1 MLRSFDPTAGYTTEL
16 ALVWDTLLEWESTW
30 YFPEAQTKPMTR
42 KSLVE
47 SWEMVDPLTWIF
59 HLRKG
64 VKFHN
69 VPPVHGREMVAEDV
83 RYSYELP
90 PPPRRRVCQSVY
102 NRHLMRLNQSLT
114 LAAACTRGL
123 HQSQSGLL
131 LAVCSLATVSRCDR
145 AHAGLRALP
154 HAQRGSGSERPQS
167 GWLRSAAGQPVPGR
181 TGASAGLR
189 PACDRQGARPA
200 AWRGLGEVSGGAG
213 GDGHALGERTSGRAA
228 GGHAGDGRGQ
238 WQRPFEFPI
247 LSRPSHHEGS
257 LTMREDTTKRVRE
270 LVDAVYRS
278 ASRHILAT
286 LIRLLGDFDA
296 AEEALH
302 EAFAVAVEQ
311 WSRHGVPANPRAWL
325 ISTGRFKAIDGMRR
339 RARCDASLTA
349 LARQLESSTSDAEAW
364 RIGNSNGL
372 LAPPRRRRPPQPP
385 PPAAP
390 LGARLLGAAQ
400 SAAAASPERPGA
412 RRSTALR
419 GVGWCWTGAAGW
431 GRVAR
436 RDALE

>member
-1 MLRSFDPTAGYTTEL
+1 VCEFLAPHKPCARLGQQKDIDATTSPSLWVLCRRGAPGTRHRLGLSRRAKPLINHEQQESTAFAYAAPALIQELDTKYPFPPPVPPSPPHLGGVLHLTTGMLRSFDPTAGYTTEL

-167 GWLRSAAGQPVPGR
+167 GWLRSAASQPVPGR

-189 PACDRQGARPA
+189 PACGRQGARPA

-247 LSRPSHHEGS
+247 LH
-257 LTMREDTTKRVRE
+257 
-270 LVDAVYRS
+270 
-278 ASRHILAT
+278 
-286 LIRLLGDFDA
+286 
-296 AEEALH
+296 
-302 EAFAVAVEQ
+302 
-311 WSRHGVPANPRAWL
+311 
-325 ISTGRFKAIDGMRR
+325 
-339 RARCDASLTA
+339 TA
-349 LARQLESSTSDAEAW
+349 LAACV
-364 RIGNSNGL
+364 
-372 LAPPRRRRPPQPP
+372 
-385 PPAAP
+385 
-390 LGARLLGAAQ
+390 
-400 SAAAASPERPGA
+400 
-412 RRSTALR
+412 RRSSPQRL
-419 GVGWCWTGAAGW
+419 
-431 GRVAR
+431 
-436 RDALE
+436 